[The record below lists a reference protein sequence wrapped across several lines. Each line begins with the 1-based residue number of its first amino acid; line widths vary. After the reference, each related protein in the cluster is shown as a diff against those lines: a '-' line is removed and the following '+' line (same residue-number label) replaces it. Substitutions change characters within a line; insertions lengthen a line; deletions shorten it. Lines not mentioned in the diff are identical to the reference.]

1 MNISIHR
8 TVYCAAVIGLLA
20 CSGGI
25 LAAGGDQKT
34 GSADSRFA
42 MEAAQGGMTE
52 VQLGQLAKDKAAS
65 DAVKQFGQRMVD
77 DHTKANDKLKS
88 VASQKGI
95 TLPTDVGAKNQATI
109 DRLSKL
115 SGAAFDRAYMQN
127 MVSDHKKDVAEF
139 RKEASSGKDP
149 EFKQFASET
158 LPTLETHLKLAQ
170 DTARTASSGSADR
183 TKSNDATKH

>member
-1 MNISIHR
+1 MNISIYR
-8 TVYCAAVIGLLA
+8 SVCSASAIALLA
-20 CSGGI
+20 LSGTV
-25 LAAGGDQKT
+25 LAAGSDQKS

-52 VQLGQLAKDKAAS
+52 VQLGQLAKDKASS

-77 DHTKANDKLKS
+77 DHTKANDQLKS

-95 TLPTDVGAKNQATI
+95 TLPTDVGAKNQAAI

-115 SGAAFDRAYMQN
+115 SGAAFDHAYMQH
-127 MVSDHKKDVAEF
+127 MLMDHKKDIADF

-149 EFKQFASET
+149 QIKQFASET

-170 DTARTASSGSADR
+170 DAARTASSGSADR
-183 TKSNDATKH
+183 TKQPSDMQH